1 MFDATGGGGSGL
13 RGLAAAILLQVVV
26 CLALLAVRILHSG
39 RSTFDFLAWN
49 LFLALIP
56 LALSAV
62 LVIPRRDPSLP
73 VRTVLLV
80 LWVLFFPNA
89 PYILT
94 DFVHLG
100 PDPPIPVWFDVVLFA
115 SYAWTGLFVGFVALD
130 LIDRAFLGRLG
141 TLRRLAG
148 LGALFLAT
156 GAAIYLGRVREVNS
170 WDLLIRPGTVVD
182 GLVFHGDAGT
192 AAAMAVTIAAFLAG
206 AYAGIAVLRARPQRT

>member
-1 MFDATGGGGSGL
+1 V
-13 RGLAAAILLQVVV
+13 RGLAAAVLLQVVV
-26 CLALLAVRILHSG
+26 CLALLAVRMVHSG
-39 RSTFDFLAWN
+39 RSTYGFLAWN

-56 LALSAV
+56 LALSAALV
-62 LVIPRRDPSLP
+62 LPRRDPGLP
-73 VRTVLLV
+73 VRAVVLA

-100 PDPPIPVWFDVVLFA
+100 PDPPIPLWFDVVLFT

-130 LIDRAFLGRLG
+130 AIDRAFLRRLG
-141 TLRRLAG
+141 APGRLAG
-148 LGALFLAT
+148 LAALFLAT
-156 GAAIYLGRVREVNS
+156 GAGIYLGRVREVNS

-182 GLVFHGDAGT
+182 GLVSHGGAGS

-206 AYAGIAVLRARPQRT
+206 AYAGIAVLRASPRRP